1 MGITYWICDFCRN
14 VLNLCYVCLTVTARE
29 PHFFLNP
36 AGTRRNNSVN
46 TTSPTSWGRYLCVII
61 ALCVRW
67 ESRQL
72 FFDSIVQAKK
82 KSTLPA
88 LCEGNP
94 TLTHLPLD
102 KLAAISQTIFLG
114 AFSWMKSFVFRSEFL
129 WSLSLR
135 VQLTIN
141 QHWFGYCLGAEW
153 ATSYYLKVLLQWNST
168 SVFTSC
174 TYSTYHLELALG
186 TFICHFISAC
196 LVCHTSSEKISLDS
210 YSKIHGS
217 R

>member
-29 PHFFLNP
+29 PHFFINP

-46 TTSPTSWGRYLCVII
+46 TTSPTSCWRSEDVIFASLLRYVSVGNHDSCFSTV
-61 ALCVRW
+61 
-67 ESRQL
+67 L
-72 FFDSIVQAKK
+72 FRLKK

-114 AFSWMKSFVFRSEFL
+114 AFSWMKSFVFRSQFL
-129 WSLSLR
+129 WSLSMR

-153 ATSYYLKVLLQWNST
+153 ATSYYLKQCW
-168 SVFTSC
+168 
-174 TYSTYHLELALG
+174 
-186 TFICHFISAC
+186 
-196 LVCHTSSEKISLDS
+196 LDS
-210 YSKIHGS
+210 LTHICGT
-217 R
+217 RVQCRWVLTDGTIL